1 MRAVILAAG
10 VGRRLQGA
18 VTHQPKCLIEI
29 GHATL
34 LHHQLI
40 SLERCGI
47 TDITLVVGYQKD
59 SVKRHAKELPLNFH
73 FIVNHQFAETNTAYS
88 LYLALNEVEDDI
100 IYLNA
105 DVLFHAGILHRLL
118 KSPCKDAM
126 AIIKKACSEEEV
138 KVICQG
144 HIIKQVGKQVAISEC
159 YGEFVGIAKF
169 SKDTIAI
176 LRGQLQELIKTDEG
190 KNAYFEEALNMI
202 LDDTEICAVDITDLP
217 CIEIDFPQDLE
228 IARSE
233 IYPAICSSS
242 NKHASPHS

>member
-1 MRAVILAAG
+1 
-10 VGRRLQGA
+10 
-18 VTHQPKCLIEI
+18 
-29 GHATL
+29 
-34 LHHQLI
+34 
-40 SLERCGI
+40 
-47 TDITLVVGYQKD
+47 
-59 SVKRHAKELPLNFH
+59 
-73 FIVNHQFAETNTAYS
+73 
-88 LYLALNEVEDDI
+88 
-100 IYLNA
+100 
-105 DVLFHAGILHRLL
+105 
-118 KSPCKDAM
+118 
-126 AIIKKACSEEEV
+126 
-138 KVICQG
+138 
-144 HIIKQVGKQVAISEC
+144 VGKQVAISEC